1 MAFSTIKNVSQIA
14 FEVSSTVYAFKCG
27 IIKASPEI
35 IGQSLDFIDN
45 TGTFDF
51 ENFRIKFAV
60 AVGAVNQALSGKGS
74 ADILNYLASNT
85 VPVYFYPAYRINGS
99 ETTYAA
105 IKHKVR
111 FGSKSFTSFDSKIGG
126 IITTYFPLSIETI
139 ESISTV
145 PDYMNF

>member
-1 MAFSTIKNVSQIA
+1 MAFSTIKNVSQVA

-35 IGQSLDFIDN
+35 IGQSIDFIDN
-45 TGTFDF
+45 TGDFHF
-51 ENFRIKFAV
+51 ENFRINFVV
-60 AVGAVNQALSGKGS
+60 AIGARTQALDSKGS

-85 VPVYFYPAYRINGS
+85 TPVYFYPAYRINGTA
-99 ETTYAA
+99 TTYAA

-111 FGSKSFTSFDSKIGG
+111 FGSKNFTSFESKTAG
-126 IITTYFPLSIETI
+126 IIQTYFPLSIETI
-139 ESISTV
+139 ESITTL